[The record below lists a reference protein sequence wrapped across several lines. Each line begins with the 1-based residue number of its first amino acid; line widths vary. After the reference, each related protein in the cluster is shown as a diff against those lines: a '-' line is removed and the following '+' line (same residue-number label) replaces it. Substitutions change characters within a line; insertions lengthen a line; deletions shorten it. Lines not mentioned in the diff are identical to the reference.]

1 MRLRGSQR
9 RRQGFQCLGETLGL
23 GSSRGEADPKSG
35 SKAPALLQTLP
46 QTRCV
51 SSTVSQ
57 TSVCVVCSGPDMLP
71 VQDRTR
77 GALVSSSKETRQE
90 ARMEMRLPGRPPP
103 PRRCLGSPRT
113 SGWDDCPSGPW
124 PPVGLVPGRRLLPS
138 LGERAVRDLEAPG
151 SQLGALQGTSQGQ

>member
-1 MRLRGSQR
+1 MRLRGGQR

-57 TSVCVVCSGPDMLP
+57 TSVYVVCSGPDMLP

-103 PRRCLGSPRT
+103 PSAA
-113 SGWDDCPSGPW
+113 W
-124 PPVGLVPGRRLLPS
+124 
-138 LGERAVRDLEAPG
+138 EAPG
-151 SQLGALQGTSQGQ
+151 PQAGMTVPLDPGHLWAWCQDGGSFPVWGNGLCGT